1 MTGLVQLLTE
11 NGVHSLKKLYCK
23 FVLFYP
29 KKREA
34 DPLMTRPMT
43 HRIPDTG
50 VEGGTAGKMREF

>member
-1 MTGLVQLLTE
+1 MKT
-11 NGVHSLKKLYCK
+11 LYCK

-43 HRIPDTG
+43 HRITDTG
-50 VEGGTAGKMREF
+50 VEVLTAGKKREF